1 MRPACILV
9 LALCAVAS
17 ASLAQQPAGN
27 DQAAAPPPS
36 DSSAPVLPPHTA
48 PSASGPSTSTAS
60 EAPAPA
66 PDTQGASEVPVEAE
80 PFDARVHRRIEEY
93 GQRHQQR
100 DRQMATYDKVS
111 GSDPGLERFADP
123 RRVQVELSDELD
135 RERTSEELAGDY
147 AEQAHSVQSKIQAL
161 REFIAKRRQ
170 AGDALSKQNG
180 AVPRQDLEVAIQNL
194 ARQPD
199 SPEALARMRD
209 IDRKLSDA
217 DRNERDLPLQI
228 AQNKQEATSANG
240 ELGKL
245 HALEQSYEKESKTFA
260 ADAVSA
266 RQNRLRLADRLEYY
280 VVVAQAEDELEQG
293 RKAIG
298 SVQHLSASPEVEASL
313 SLPGSGAKSD
323 EAVQRLR
330 DCVRQTDDVKG
341 CREKLHQE

>member
-180 AVPRQDLEVAIQNL
+180 AVPRQDLEVAIQ
-194 ARQPD
+194 PV
-199 SPEALARMRD
+199 
-209 IDRKLSDA
+209 
-217 DRNERDLPLQI
+217 
-228 AQNKQEATSANG
+228 AQ
-240 ELGKL
+240 
-245 HALEQSYEKESKTFA
+245 
-260 ADAVSA
+260 SA
-266 RQNRLRLADRLEYY
+266 RSTPRR
-280 VVVAQAEDELEQG
+280 G
-293 RKAIG
+293 RRG
-298 SVQHLSASPEVEASL
+298 GRRHRDSFPL
-313 SLPGSGAKSD
+313 SLRRGEGGAKHKKRGGRAATAPPSILRRSRRRTRSKGATWTSD
-323 EAVQRLR
+323 PATRGR
-330 DCVRQTDDVKG
+330 R
-341 CREKLHQE
+341 RSRSRSPSP